1 MAIPGRCSAISRLK
15 APPRRNARI
24 NGKLITYQQFGI
36 VPAFGGSNLDNH
48 CTILLSSLRDPG
60 HGEPRKTKA
69 PSTESTRQ
77 RFCLDPSQFFPL
89 MGASTRTRTR
99 PSELKLPPVAVLAS
113 FRGFAGVT

>member
-48 CTILLSSLRDPG
+48 CTILLSYLIG
-60 HGEPRKTKA
+60 TWPRNCGKQGTINRVDKT
-69 PSTESTRQ
+69 
-77 RFCLDPSQFFPL
+77 RFSFGAKLVFPAH
-89 MGASTRTRTR
+89 GASTRTRMR